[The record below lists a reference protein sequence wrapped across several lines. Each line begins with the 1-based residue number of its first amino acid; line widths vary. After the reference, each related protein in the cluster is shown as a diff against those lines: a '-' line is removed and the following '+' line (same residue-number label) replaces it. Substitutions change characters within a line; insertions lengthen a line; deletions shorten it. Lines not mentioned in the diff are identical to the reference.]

1 MSNQTAQYVNIFKN
15 RRTIY
20 DLKPELP
27 AGVSIQD
34 IQATVQTIVAEAPTA
49 FNSQCNRA
57 VILIGDSHKQVWSD
71 VVNAMSDDSGK
82 KRPISARDEA
92 YGTVVF
98 FTDDKVTKKL
108 QDDFPAFAAAFP
120 GCATQSSGGA
130 QITAWA
136 AVESLGLGAH
146 LQHYNDVVKKSLGGK
161 IPSDWTVMSQLC
173 FGVTTKD
180 APAKTYIDNQVN
192 ILN

>member
-1 MSNQTAQYVNIFKN
+1 MSNQTAQYLNTFKN

-27 AGVSIQD
+27 AGISIEDVQV
-34 IQATVQTIVAEAPTA
+34 TVQSVIAETPTA

-57 VILIGDSHKQVWSD
+57 LILIGESHKQLWND
-71 VVNAMSDDSGK
+71 VINSMTDNSGK
-82 KRPISARDEA
+82 KRPTSARDEA

-98 FTDDKVTKKL
+98 FTDEKVTKQL
-108 QDDFPAFAAAFP
+108 QTDFSAFADAFP

-136 AVESLGLGAH
+136 AVESLGLGGH
-146 LQHYNDVVKKSLGGK
+146 LQHYNAVVKESLGGK
-161 IPSDWTVMSQLC
+161 IPTDWNVMSQLC
-173 FGVTTKD
+173 FGVTTKA
-180 APAKTYIDNQVN
+180 APEKTYIDNPVK